1 MSNKREAKYVE
12 RLRRELAVPSPDSG
26 PSSPFPR
33 QTVHQPTGGQKARLK
48 CGSQGQVDSVSLHC
62 YVNQERFLIVAHTL
76 QYIVLIKALSKS
88 KLVDL

>member
-1 MSNKREAKYVE
+1 ME

-33 QTVHQPTGGQKARLK
+33 QTVHQPAGGQKARLK